1 MMTAVIEASGLG
13 KQYRRT
19 WALRDCTLAIP
30 EGHVVGLVG
39 PNGAGKTT
47 LLRLATGMLAPTRGT
62 ITVLGQR
69 PAAGPAQLARVGFVA
84 QDTAVYARMTVA
96 DHLRLGAW
104 LNPGWD
110 DDLAR
115 QRIGQLALD
124 PKQRAGS
131 LSGGQRAQL
140 ALTMAMAK
148 RPELLLLD
156 EPVAS
161 LDPLARRE
169 FLRGL
174 MEAVAEQRL
183 SVLLSSHLVADLER
197 VCDYLIVLVASQVR
211 VAGEVSDLLAS
222 HRRLSGPR
230 RDPGTLPAGQEV
242 ISESHTDKQ
251 TSLLVRTD
259 GPVLDPAWAVTPVSL
274 EDLVLAYMSRAGD
287 ETPARRQ
294 HLGVVS

>member
-1 MMTAVIEASGLG
+1 MNAVIVASGLG
-13 KQYRRT
+13 KQYWHT
-19 WALRDCTLAIP
+19 GALRDCTPTIP

-47 LLRLATGMLAPTRGT
+47 LLRLATGMLTPTRGT
-62 ITVLGQR
+62 ITVLGER
-69 PAAGPAQLARVGFVA
+69 PAAGPAQLGRVGFVA
-84 QDTAVYARMTVA
+84 QETAVYARLTVA

-115 QRIGQLALD
+115 QRTGQLSLD
-124 PKQRAGS
+124 SKQRAGS

-140 ALTMAMAK
+140 ALTLAMAK
-148 RPELLLLD
+148 RPELLILD

-169 FLRGL
+169 FLQGL
-174 MEAVAEQRL
+174 METVAAHGL
-183 SVLLSSHLVADLER
+183 SVVLSSHLVADLER
-197 VCDYLIVLVASQVR
+197 VCDYVVVLVASRVR
-211 VAGEVSDLLAS
+211 VAGEVSDLLAA
-222 HRRLSGPR
+222 HHRLSGPR
-230 RDPGTLPAGQEV
+230 RDPGSLPAGQEV
-242 ISESHTDKQ
+242 ITESHTDKQ

-259 GPVLDPAWAVTPVSL
+259 GPVLDPAWAVKPVSL

-287 ETPARRQ
+287 DAPSRRQ

>member
-1 MMTAVIEASGLG
+1 MNAVIQATGLG
-13 KQYRRT
+13 KAYGRI
-19 WALRDCTLAIP
+19 WALRDCTLGIP

-47 LLRLATGMLAPTRGT
+47 LLRLAVGMLRPSRGT
-62 ITVLGQR
+62 ITVLGQS

-84 QDTAVYARMTVA
+84 QDTPVYARMTVA

-110 DDLAR
+110 DGLAR
-115 QRIGQLALD
+115 RRIGQLGLD

-140 ALTMAMAK
+140 ALTLALAK
-148 RPELLLLD
+148 RPDLLILD
-156 EPVAS
+156 EPVAA

-169 FLRGL
+169 FLQGL
-174 MEAVAEQRL
+174 MEAVAEHGL
-183 SVLLSSHLVADLER
+183 SVVLSSHLVADLER

-222 HRRLSGPR
+222 HYRLSGPR
-230 RDPGTLPAGQEV
+230 RDPGSLPAGQEV
-242 ISESHTDKQ
+242 IAESHTDKQ
-251 TSLLVRTD
+251 SNLLVRTD

-274 EDLVLAYMSRAGD
+274 EDLVLAYMSRTG
-287 ETPARRQ
+287 ETTPVRTQR
-294 HLGVVS
+294 LEVVS

>member
-1 MMTAVIEASGLG
+1 MSAVIETSGLG

-19 WALRDCTLAIP
+19 WALRDCTLAVP

-69 PAAGPAQLARVGFVA
+69 PAAGPEQLARVGFVA

-148 RPELLLLD
+148 RPELLILD

-183 SVLLSSHLVADLER
+183 SVLLSSHLIADLER

-222 HRRLSGPR
+222 HHRLTGPR
-230 RDPGTLPAGQEV
+230 RRSGTLPAGQEV
-242 ISESHTDKQ
+242 ITESHTDKQ
-251 TSLLVRTD
+251 SSLLVRTD

-274 EDLVLAYMSRAGD
+274 EDLVLAYMSRARD

-294 HLGVVS
+294 HLGVAS

>member
-1 MMTAVIEASGLG
+1 MGAVIETGGLG
-13 KQYRRT
+13 KQYRQT

-47 LLRLATGMLAPTRGT
+47 LLRLATGMLTPTRGT

-84 QDTAVYARMTVA
+84 QDTAVYARLTVA

-115 QRIGQLALD
+115 QRTGQLALD

-140 ALTMAMAK
+140 ALTLAMAK
-148 RPELLLLD
+148 RPELLILD

-169 FLRGL
+169 FLQGL

-183 SVLLSSHLVADLER
+183 SVVLSSHLVADLER
-197 VCDYLIVLVASQVR
+197 VCDYLVVLVASRVR

-222 HRRLSGPR
+222 HHRLSGPR
-230 RDPGTLPAGQEV
+230 RDPGALPAGQEV
-242 ISESHTDKQ
+242 ITESHTDKQ
-251 TSLLVRTD
+251 SSLLVRAD
-259 GPVLDPAWAVTPVSL
+259 GPVLDPAWAVRPVSL

-294 HLGVVS
+294 HLGVAS

>member
-1 MMTAVIEASGLG
+1 MNTVIQASGLG
-13 KQYRRT
+13 KAYRRT

-39 PNGAGKTT
+39 PNGAGKST
-47 LLRLATGMLAPTRGT
+47 LLRLATGMLTPTRGA
-62 ITVLGQR
+62 ITVLGER

-140 ALTMAMAK
+140 ALTLAMAK
-148 RPELLLLD
+148 RPELLILD
-156 EPVAS
+156 EPVTS

-222 HRRLSGPR
+222 HHRLTGPR
-230 RDPGTLPAGQEV
+230 RRPGTLPAGQEV
-242 ISESHTDKQ
+242 ITESHTDKQ
-251 TSLLVRTD
+251 STLLIQTNQQ
-259 GPVLDPAWAVTPVSL
+259 VLDPSWAVKPVSL
-274 EDLVLAYMSRAGD
+274 EDLVLAYMSRTADGPPK
-287 ETPARRQ
+287 TR
-294 HLGVVS
+294 LGVVS

>member
-1 MMTAVIEASGLG
+1 VNAVIAASGLG

-19 WALRDCTLAIP
+19 WALRDCALAIP

-47 LLRLATGMLAPTRGT
+47 LLRLATGMLTPTRGT
-62 ITVLGQR
+62 IEVLGQR

-84 QDTAVYARMTVA
+84 QDTAVYARLTVA

-115 QRIGQLALD
+115 QRIGQLALN
-124 PKQRAGS
+124 PKRRAGS

-140 ALTMAMAK
+140 ALTVAMAK
-148 RPELLLLD
+148 RPELLILD

-169 FLRGL
+169 FLQGL
-174 MEAVAEQRL
+174 METVAEQRL
-183 SVLLSSHLVADLER
+183 SVVLSSHLVADLER
-197 VCDYLIVLVASQVR
+197 VCDYVVVLVASRVQ
-211 VAGEVSDLLAS
+211 VAGEVSDLLAA

-230 RDPGTLPAGQEV
+230 RGPGSLPAGQEV
-242 ISESHTDKQ
+242 VIESHTDKQ
-251 TSLLVRTD
+251 TNLLVRTD
-259 GPVLDPAWAVTPVSL
+259 GPVLDPSWAVTPVSL

-287 ETPARRQ
+287 DAPARRQ

>member
-1 MMTAVIEASGLG
+1 VNAVIAASGLG
-13 KQYRRT
+13 KQYRHA

-47 LLRLATGMLAPTRGT
+47 LLRLATGMLMPTRGT
-62 ITVLGQR
+62 ITVMGER
-69 PAAGPAQLARVGFVA
+69 PADGPAQLARVGFVA
-84 QDTAVYARMTVA
+84 QDTVVYARLTVA

-140 ALTMAMAK
+140 ALTLAMAK
-148 RPELLLLD
+148 RPELLILD

-169 FLRGL
+169 FLQGL
-174 MEAVAEQRL
+174 METVAEQRL
-183 SVLLSSHLVADLER
+183 SVVLSSHLVADLER
-197 VCDYLIVLVASQVR
+197 VCDYVVVLVASRVR

-222 HRRLSGPR
+222 HHRLSGPR
-230 RDPGTLPAGQEV
+230 RDPGSLPAGQEV
-242 ISESHTDKQ
+242 ITESHTDKQ

-259 GPVLDPAWAVTPVSL
+259 GPVLDPAWAVKPVSL

-287 ETPARRQ
+287 DAPARRQ

>member
-1 MMTAVIEASGLG
+1 MNAVIQASGLG

-47 LLRLATGMLAPTRGT
+47 LLRLATGMLTPTRGT
-62 ITVLGQR
+62 ITVLGER

-84 QDTAVYARMTVA
+84 EDTALYARLTVA

-110 DDLAR
+110 DDLAQ

-140 ALTMAMAK
+140 ALTLAMAK
-148 RPELLLLD
+148 RPELLILD
-156 EPVAS
+156 EPVAA

-183 SVLLSSHLVADLER
+183 SVVLSSHLVADLER
-197 VCDYLIVLVASQVR
+197 VCDYLAVLVASRVR
-211 VAGEVSDLLAS
+211 VAGQVSDLLAS
-222 HRRLSGPR
+222 HHRLSGPR

-242 ISESHTDKQ
+242 ITESHTDKQ
-251 TSLLVRTD
+251 TNLLVRTD
-259 GPVLDPAWAVTPVSL
+259 GPVLDPAWAVKPVSL
-274 EDLVLAYMSRAGD
+274 EDLVLAYMSRAGA
-287 ETPARRQ
+287 EAPARRQ
-294 HLGVVS
+294 HLGVAS